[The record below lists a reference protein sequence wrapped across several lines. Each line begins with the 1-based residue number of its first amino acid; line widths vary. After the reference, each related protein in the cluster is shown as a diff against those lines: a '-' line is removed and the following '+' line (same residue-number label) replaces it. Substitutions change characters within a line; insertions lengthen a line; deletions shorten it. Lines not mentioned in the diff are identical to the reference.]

1 MILGCRTPPKRT
13 QGRTAGSALHSNPD
27 HGTESE
33 SARRLSYNPADPAPV
48 IAVGGNTLSRGLTL
62 SGLVCSYFVR
72 ASNAYDTLLQ
82 MGRWFGYRP
91 GYGDLV
97 RIWMTEDLESWF
109 YDLATVEEE
118 IRQDIRRY
126 EIEQYRPDELPVRI
140 RTHPAMM
147 ITAAAKMREAVEA
160 EVSFSTA
167 KQQTILFHHRDADWL
182 RHNLD
187 ATRRLFDN
195 AVGTAGIEP
204 DDVGDGRHVLRGVPA
219 ELILRFLND
228 YRFHEKS
235 HRLRPEL
242 LERYIV
248 SENALGA
255 LKTWSV
261 VVVGDQ
267 RGDKGTLGVGGGVTA
282 HHIHRSRLDM
292 PNISYANIKTL
303 VSRIDRVADLRMT
316 RAEAVATA
324 GDDKLRD
331 LREDHLGTVGLL
343 CLYPIAADSVP
354 RHPQQR
360 PRPGTRVRVPLGAVE
375 DMIGVGLFFPT
386 GVATDGV
393 RYMSADLSTQ
403 VVEPPEEIDLVE
415 ELDQLDEAAAMEQ
428 EASSRRSTGGRR

>member
-1 MILGCRTPPKRT
+1 
-13 QGRTAGSALHSNPD
+13 
-27 HGTESE
+27 
-33 SARRLSYNPADPAPV
+33 
-48 IAVGGNTLSRGLTL
+48 
-62 SGLVCSYFVR
+62 
-72 ASNAYDTLLQ
+72 
-82 MGRWFGYRP
+82 
-91 GYGDLV
+91 
-97 RIWMTEDLESWF
+97 
-109 YDLATVEEE
+109 
-118 IRQDIRRY
+118 
-126 EIEQYRPDELPVRI
+126 
-140 RTHPAMM
+140 MM

-182 RHNLD
+182 RHNLG
-187 ATRRLFDN
+187 ATRRLLDN
-195 AVGTAGIEP
+195 AVGAPGVER

-242 LERYIV
+242 LERYV
-248 SENALGA
+248 VAENALGA
-255 LKTWSV
+255 LKTWGV

-282 HHIHRSRLDM
+282 NRIHRSRLDM

-316 RAEAVATA
+316 KAEAVAAA
-324 GDDKLRD
+324 GDDSDDRLRD
-331 LREDHLGTVGLL
+331 LREDHRGAAGLL

-360 PRPGTRVRVPLGAVE
+360 PRPGARVRVPLGAVE

-393 RYMSADLSTQ
+393 RYMSADLSAQ
-403 VVEPPEEIDLVE
+403 VVEPPEEIDLVD
-415 ELDQLDEAAAMEQ
+415 ELDQLDEAAAAMEQ
-428 EASSRRSTGGRR
+428 EASTRRSTGVRR